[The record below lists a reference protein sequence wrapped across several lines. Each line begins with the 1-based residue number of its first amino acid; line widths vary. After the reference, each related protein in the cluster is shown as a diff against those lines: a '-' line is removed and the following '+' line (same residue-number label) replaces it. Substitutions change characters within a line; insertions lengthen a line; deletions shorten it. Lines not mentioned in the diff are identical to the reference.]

1 MEKSIKLESFED
13 RIRKKKHNG
22 QKANQYSRYCD
33 FIYYQ
38 STIHPELT
46 LAMRILKPEKPSY
59 ILATTHGWHMSI
71 SSFRECEA
79 PVSEYLYVE
88 VDMRGRAYSEGT
100 QDCNGWELYD
110 VIDAIEYVKAHYQ
123 EYLLSTEVVYFEAG
137 SGGGGN
143 AYAIAGKF
151 PDYFS
156 HITAMC
162 GISDYSLWYKND
174 EIGEFRDEMD
184 IWIGSHTNGEAY
196 RSRSGI
202 TTIGNLCTPMV
213 ITHGETD
220 IRVPVEQAHNF
231 VAEAKRQGKE
241 QLVSYMELPGVG
253 TREHWGNST
262 PEMLDAMTA
271 FCEAER
277 KAHQVP
283 VSIPSK
289 GYLTVAGYLV
299 TKRFS
304 VFMNSINR
312 VTKVFYDLD
321 AHELS
326 VDGASP
332 EEYVVQWHESI

>member
-1 MEKSIKLESFED
+1 MERSMKLENFED
-13 RIRKKKHNG
+13 RIREEKSNG
-22 QKANQYSRYCD
+22 QKENQYSKYCD

-38 STIHPELT
+38 STIHPDIM
-46 LAMRILKPEKPSY
+46 LAMRILKPEKPAY

-71 SSFRECEA
+71 SSFQEYEA
-79 PVSEYLYVE
+79 PVSEYLCVE
-88 VDMRGRAYSEGT
+88 VDMRGRAFSEGT

-123 EYLLSTEVVYFEAG
+123 EYLLSTDVVYFEAG

-162 GISDYSLWYKND
+162 GISDYALWYKND

-184 IWIGSHTNGEAY
+184 IWIGSPDNEEAY
-196 RSRSGI
+196 RSRSGM
-202 TTIGNLCTPMV
+202 TTIGNLYTPMA

-220 IRVPVEQAHNF
+220 IRVPVEHARNYI
-231 VAEAKRQGKE
+231 AEAKKQKKE
-241 QLVSYMELPGVG
+241 QLVSYMELQGVG
-253 TREHWGNST
+253 TREHWGNAT
-262 PEMLDAMTA
+262 PEMLDEMTA

-277 KAHQVP
+277 KTHQVP
-283 VSIPSK
+283 VAIPNK
-289 GYLTVAGYLV
+289 GCLTVAGYLV
-299 TKRFS
+299 TKQFS
-304 VFMNSINR
+304 IFMNSIDR

-321 AHELS
+321 THELS
-326 VDGASP
+326 VDGTTP
-332 EEYVVQWHESI
+332 EEYVVQWHVSA